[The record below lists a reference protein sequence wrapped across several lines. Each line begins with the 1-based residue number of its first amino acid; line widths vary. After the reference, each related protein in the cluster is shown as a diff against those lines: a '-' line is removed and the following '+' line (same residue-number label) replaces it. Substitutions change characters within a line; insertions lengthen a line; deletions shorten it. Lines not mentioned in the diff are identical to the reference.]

1 MKMWRVS
8 PKFLEKELNTQLKVL
23 CIFLWSVKLWN
34 QNKNIFGWEMVLFHH
49 DNIPM
54 NSLATTTA
62 EPSQTLATEL
72 RVLRGLVVDILQFPN
87 YLTRFDNY
95 FCTLSH
101 FQWIASLYILTHL
114 MNTKAFQF
122 STLTVTFSFVMLEI

>member
-1 MKMWRVS
+1 
-8 PKFLEKELNTQLKVL
+8 
-23 CIFLWSVKLWN
+23 
-34 QNKNIFGWEMVLFHH
+34 MVLFHH

-72 RVLRGLVVDILQFPN
+72 RVLRGLVLDILQFPN

-101 FQWIASLYILTHL
+101 FQ
-114 MNTKAFQF
+114 
-122 STLTVTFSFVMLEI
+122 